1 MARAFRALW
10 QALKDLFDDFLLL
23 ITCNLIWSI
32 ISLPLLIA
40 TYFMLLEFGI
50 WPALLVELLAVVPL
64 APATIGLYV
73 IAHRVSEGRVSKVR
87 DFFAGMRRYAVP
99 AWRTMGAWAV
109 GLVLIQIN
117 LSFYTNMG
125 NFLGAVLYGLFLYLF
140 FVWFGLL
147 IYIAP
152 LMLLQT
158 SPDLKTIARNS
169 FMMALGRPVFTLIT
183 LVLMAI
189 IVFLALSFVPILLL
203 LGVVALL
210 VQWSMRATLELIKE
224 SEERRAAAEA
234 AKAAANPALLEE
246 KGRRGQV
253 RPK

>member
-1 MARAFRALW
+1 MNRAFRALW
-10 QALKDLFDDFLLL
+10 QALKDVFDDFLLL
-23 ITCNLIWSI
+23 VTCNLIWFV
-32 ISLPLLIA
+32 ISMPLLIA
-40 TYFMLLEFGI
+40 TYFALLEFGI
-50 WPALLVELLAVVPL
+50 WPALLVELLAVAPL
-64 APATIGLYV
+64 APATVGLYV

-87 DFFAGMRRYAVP
+87 DFFAGMRRYAIP
-99 AWRTMGAWAV
+99 AWRTMGAWTV
-109 GLVLIQIN
+109 GLVLIQMN
-117 LSFYTNMG
+117 LAFYTNMG
-125 NFLGAVLYGLFLYLF
+125 NFFGAVLYGLWFYLL
-140 FVWFGLL
+140 FVWFGIL
-147 IYIAP
+147 IYLSP
-152 LMLLQT
+152 LILLQT

-169 FMMALGRPVFTLIT
+169 FMMALGRPIFTLIT

-189 IVFLALSFVPILLL
+189 VIVLTSFVPILLS

-234 AKAAANPALLEE
+234 AKAAANPLEE